1 MSDNFQR
8 PQRLNWP
15 DLPMPTARMIGLGYV
30 LLIIYAS
37 IYPYNFNV
45 SVGAGI
51 LDWFTAPIPKYIT
64 SFDVFTNILG
74 YVPLGFFTVFAV
86 YPRLKLYRALIVA
99 MLLGALLSGILE
111 SLQTW
116 LGTRIPSN
124 VDWFAN
130 IGGAILG
137 ALLAMPLDPK
147 WLSGSGFQ
155 RRRIEWFGFRT
166 SGILLVLA
174 FPWAQIYPQQAWL
187 AMGDWGFVWLVPVIQ
202 NTSFNFAA
210 IEIITTML
218 AWLGASLCISL
229 SMKSSAPKLKI
240 LLTLLFMTIISK
252 ALLSGMQFGI
262 DKSFSWLTAPAFWGM
277 TFSSIL
283 LAALIHLRRSWQY
296 GLAILFLGL
305 MIFLVNIFPKNPYY
319 LVTIQEWRQG
329 RLIHFNHLMAWLAWI
344 WPIGAALSLAKGLKA
359 RSSI

>member
-45 SVGAGI
+45 SVGAGV
-51 LDWFTAPIPKYIT
+51 LDWVAAPIPKYIT

-86 YPRLKLYRALIVA
+86 YPRLKQYGALIVA
-99 MLLGALLSGILE
+99 MLLGALLSGVLE

-130 IGGAILG
+130 VGGVILG

-155 RRRIEWFGFRT
+155 R
-166 SGILLVLA
+166 
-174 FPWAQIYPQQAWL
+174 
-187 AMGDWGFVWLVPVIQ
+187 
-202 NTSFNFAA
+202 
-210 IEIITTML
+210 
-218 AWLGASLCISL
+218 
-229 SMKSSAPKLKI
+229 
-240 LLTLLFMTIISK
+240 
-252 ALLSGMQFGI
+252 
-262 DKSFSWLTAPAFWGM
+262 
-277 TFSSIL
+277 
-283 LAALIHLRRSWQY
+283 
-296 GLAILFLGL
+296 
-305 MIFLVNIFPKNPYY
+305 
-319 LVTIQEWRQG
+319 
-329 RLIHFNHLMAWLAWI
+329 
-344 WPIGAALSLAKGLKA
+344 
-359 RSSI
+359 